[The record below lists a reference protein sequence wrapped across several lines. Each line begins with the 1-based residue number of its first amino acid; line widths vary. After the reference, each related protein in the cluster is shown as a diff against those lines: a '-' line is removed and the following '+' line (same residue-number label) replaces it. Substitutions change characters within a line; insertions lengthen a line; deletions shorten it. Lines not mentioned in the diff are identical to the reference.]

1 MGFGRIV
8 HTRID
13 CEADSRSRC
22 QALKDILIELE
33 ERIDHLVNEEGVFAG
48 NLPTDVKIMTEDGDK
63 KPSDLLKGM
72 TSVDEDASLTF
83 VASQD
88 DAWVSAGVSGVLESG
103 RAYTCAA
110 ATPDGK
116 FYMGLRN
123 KPADPDGLLELYEI
137 VDDVVGARLSQTES
151 STFRTAIGNGAVMH
165 PTGRYL
171 ATINTDAADGLQKLV
186 ITDLEDPTA
195 PVIVG
200 TLVLTA
206 APAAATQ
213 GLWDAARGVIYWPG
227 KSGTN
232 HVFVY
237 DVSDPGNPLLAST
250 YTTSGLTNCIAAVLS
265 PNREFLYLAGNGGVE
280 SASIA
285 ADGTLTKDTTIL
297 LGGLWETLDHN
308 GTSLATLKWASNAV
322 INVLTIDIDDADE
335 GTISTNTNNSVTGS
349 YAEAAEMRNCSYVG
363 NYLACPSG
371 MEGVLSTEGLF
382 LVFDLRNLDSVTE
395 FSSTVPSTLDV
406 TSVVA
411 MGGPKNR
418 KYVQLGVDADVQTWK
433 VAEVAGGVDLSLE
446 TIRVTN
452 LVVGSSEMVRG
463 LNAEFLNGLPGP
475 AYLLVGDGVEGPAT
489 STDNAVPRFDG
500 VTGSLL
506 QDSGVTIDDSDNLD
520 VPGSLTLGTVLA
532 EAEGGTGVAALSSID
547 HGVFAGLLDNDH
559 PQYPLIS
566 GTPANNQ
573 VAVWTG
579 AQGIEGLTIGT
590 NDQVLTVVAG
600 APAWADATGGGGAS
614 ALDDLTDVV
623 ITSVADNEV
632 LAFDTASGDWINKTA
647 AEAGLAAASHNH
659 AAGDITSGTLAD
671 ARVAQS
677 NVTQHQAAL
686 SITESQISDLSHAVD
701 AVSNVATSRVLG
713 RVTAGS
719 GNSEELTATQ
729 VRTLIN
735 VADGANAYVH
745 PNHSGDVTSVGD
757 GAQTIAANVVTNAK
771 AADMVAATIKGRA
784 SGAGTGDPTD
794 LTAAQVRTIIN
805 VENGSTADQTAAEIL
820 SALLTVDGAGS
831 GLDADRLDGN
841 QAAAFPLIS
850 GTPADNQIVRWAGSQ
865 SQDGGSDLTWNGS
878 VLAVNGGAATL
889 RRDDSNVAGNAFSFN
904 VERGRAS
911 GAVVSGDTLGS
922 FSFYGEDG
930 LGANVLA
937 ASMTVA
943 VDGTVSNGNVPAL
956 YDLRVFR
963 DGIGIIAAFAIDNQ
977 GNNILGGSAFKPG
990 AGGRGMIIRGA
1001 GATPPSSMAANSA
1014 GFYSVNSGGTIKPHA
1029 IDEADGTA
1037 VLTPHTQEIADR
1049 LPSDPYP
1056 GGNIYTQP
1064 YLGIRRVEDITRALL
1079 DLSAL
1084 TGEQYIFDEVI
1095 PTRDWHANSRLH
1107 AERAMAEYERH
1118 EARAAQHASEEA
1130 KHADAVTAWE
1140 ALPSAEDTRRAEWEA
1155 LPKDRNGERYRLAE
1169 ARDDSG
1175 NKVRVRVAAPEPP
1188 LRELRRESVE
1198 MVADDGTRVR
1208 VPHLRERPPAP
1219 EPLQEAPPPL
1229 PVVKEPPDM
1238 ILRQLIDLDRWD
1250 KAAHDALVAE
1260 VEEWKATR

>member
-559 PQYPLIS
+559 TQYPLIS
-566 GTPANNQ
+566 GTPADGQ
-573 VAVWTG
+573 
-579 AQGIEGLTIGT
+579 L
-590 NDQVLTVVAG
+590 VLWAG
-600 APAWADATGGGGAS
+600 A
-614 ALDDLTDVV
+614 
-623 ITSVADNEV
+623 
-632 LAFDTASGDWINKTA
+632 
-647 AEAGLAAASHNH
+647 
-659 AAGDITSGTLAD
+659 
-671 ARVAQS
+671 
-677 NVTQHQAAL
+677 
-686 SITESQISDLSHAVD
+686 
-701 AVSNVATSRVLG
+701 
-713 RVTAGS
+713 
-719 GNSEELTATQ
+719 
-729 VRTLIN
+729 
-735 VADGANAYVH
+735 
-745 PNHSGDVTSVGD
+745 
-757 GAQTIAANVVTNAK
+757 
-771 AADMVAATIKGRA
+771 
-784 SGAGTGDPTD
+784 
-794 LTAAQVRTIIN
+794 
-805 VENGSTADQTAAEIL
+805 
-820 SALLTVDGAGS
+820 
-831 GLDADRLDGN
+831 
-841 QAAAFPLIS
+841 
-850 GTPADNQIVRWAGSQ
+850 Q
-865 SQDGGSDLTWNGS
+865 SQDGTSDLTFNGVT
-878 VLAVNGGAATL
+878 VLVTGNSFSGITATTANDSASIRPLAQFRKARGSGGSETATQ
-889 RRDDSNVAGNAFSFN
+889 AGDF
-904 VERGRAS
+904 
-911 GAVVSGDTLGS
+911 LGS
-922 FSFYGEDG
+922 FLWNGHNGSAYT
-930 LGANVLA
+930 ANNP
-937 ASMTVA
+937 
-943 VDGTVSNGNVPAL
+943 GTVDARATEN
-956 YDLRVFR
+956 FT
-963 DGIGIIAAFAIDNQ
+963 
-977 GNNILGGSAFKPG
+977 GSATGTRVLFAATPNGSTTRATVVSFLGTG
-990 AGGRGMIIRGA
+990 AHLLVGTGATSPTGGTTAVLMEQGAALSGMPSNTGAVQVKDVGGTAEVFAVNESA
-1001 GATPPSSMAANSA
+1001 GATQISSHPADHAYDPAERYPWAFRASQPHLGVDVTCEMSRVVRVVEQLAALAGIPEDLILYRDLPGTPS
-1014 GFYSVNSGGTIKPHA
+1014 
-1029 IDEADGTA
+1029 
-1037 VLTPHTQEIADR
+1037 
-1049 LPSDPYP
+1049 
-1056 GGNIYTQP
+1056 
-1064 YLGIRRVEDITRALL
+1064 
-1079 DLSAL
+1079 
-1084 TGEQYIFDEVI
+1084 
-1095 PTRDWHANSRLH
+1095 DWHADQRRN
-1107 AERAMAEYERH
+1107 AEQAMADYERH
-1118 EARAAQHASEEA
+1118 EARAAEHASREA
-1130 KHADAVTAWE
+1130 DHADAVTAWE